1 MASRHRL
8 RDNWNPARQPPR
20 GWTRRP
26 GSSRPSHGPG
36 AATMPRRD
44 DAPRDLLFGLLALQ
58 NGMITRDQLV
68 AAFGVWTGAS
78 GRPMAEIL
86 LEQGALSASR
96 HALIDALPAEHLA
109 VHGSDPEA
117 SLAALDVGPS
127 MLETL
132 TLAGITSL
140 EP

>member
-44 DAPRDLLFGLLALQ
+44 DAPGDLLFGLLALQ
-58 NGMITRDQLV
+58 IGMVTRDQLV
-68 AAFGVWTGAS
+68 AAFGAWTATA
-78 GRPMAEIL
+78 RPLADIL
-86 LEQGALSASR
+86 AEQGALR
-96 HALIDALPAEHLA
+96 AEHRPLLA
-109 VHGSDPEA
+109 ALADAHLKLHAGDPEK
-117 SLAALDVGPS
+117 SLAALDVNRS
-127 MLETL
+127 TRE
-132 TLAGITSL
+132 SL
-140 EP
+140 

>member
-44 DAPRDLLFGLLALQ
+44 DAPRELLVGLLALQ
-58 NGMITRDQLV
+58 NGMVTRDQLV
-68 AAFGVWTGAS
+68 AAFGAWTAAD
-78 GRPMAEIL
+78 RPMADLLVELGALRPGHQPL
-86 LEQGALSASR
+86 LEAL
-96 HALIDALPAEHLA
+96 AEAHLEL
-109 VHGSDPEA
+109 HGGDPER
-117 SLAALDVGPS
+117 SLATLDVRRS
-127 MLETL
+127 
-132 TLAGITSL
+132 
-140 EP
+140 